1 MFQKTTFQFS
11 LKKTLLI
18 VFYVASVIT
27 AQENQELEDKTYTF
41 LRVGYQ
47 AGTVLQTSE
56 FLQGKNTTGV
66 PVDYFQ
72 SLRFEFGWQT
82 TGSSDWHHVFNF
94 PTYGVGIYGVNFFN
108 APEIGT
114 PSALYGFF
122 DWPFIRYEQSA
133 ISAEFG
139 FGVAYD
145 WEKFDPES
153 NPYNLVI
160 GAGRSVY
167 IDVGIKYTYEI
178 SKHLDIS
185 GQITFSHF
193 SNGSTQQP
201 NAGINL
207 MAPRINLAYNFQ
219 NERPKLIKREL
230 VVFKTQYELTTSLTY
245 GSKSQ
250 VYDVINPIIGGDKY
264 DSLKRES
271 FDVFAF
277 IATLNKQVSYNSK
290 IGAGAEIEYDPSLG
304 VQYENIN
311 GEKKMIDSHTNDKIR
326 FGIFAQYSLVIN
338 RLEGL
343 VGVGYYVIGKNPGT
357 IEKMYQRLGAHYYI
371 FDNFSAGLNLRFYD
385 FSRADNMEFNIG
397 YRFNL

>member
-1 MFQKTTFQFS
+1 MKRIILFI
-11 LKKTLLI
+11 LI
-18 VFYVASVIT
+18 ASIVI
-27 AQENQELEDKTYTF
+27 AQEANTPKDKAHTF

-47 AGTVLQTSE
+47 AGAVLQTSE
-56 FLQGKNTTGV
+56 FLQGENATGT

-72 SLRFEFGWQT
+72 SARLEFGWQT
-82 TGSSDWHHVFNF
+82 SGSADWHQVFNN
-94 PTYGVGIYGVNFFN
+94 PSYGVGLYGANFFN
-108 APEIGT
+108 TTEIGT
-114 PSALYGFF
+114 PSAIYGFF
-122 DWPFIRYEQSA
+122 DWPFKRYEQSA

-139 FGVAYD
+139 FGIAYD
-145 WEKFDPES
+145 WQPFDPDS

-167 IDVGIKYTYEI
+167 IDVGLKYTYQI
-178 SKHLDIS
+178 SQHLDIS
-185 GQITFSHF
+185 GQISFSHF

-207 MAPRINLAYNFQ
+207 LSPRINLAYNFQ
-219 NERPKLIKREL
+219 DERPIFIKREL
-230 VVFKTQYELTTSLTY
+230 PEFITEYEFTTSLTY

-250 VYDVINPIIGGDKY
+250 VYNVINPPSNSTKF

-290 IGAGAEIEYDPSLG
+290 LGLGAEVEYDPSLG
-304 VQYENIN
+304 VEYEYKN
-311 GEKKMIDSHTNDKIR
+311 GEKKIIDSDTSEKVRI
-326 FGIFAQYSLVIN
+326 GIFAQYSLVISK
-338 RLEGL
+338 LEGL
-343 VGVGYYVIGKNPGT
+343 IGMGYYVMGETSGSIK
-357 IEKMYQRLGAHYYI
+357 KMYQRLGARYYI

-397 YRFNL
+397 YRFDLGL